1 MKGEVR
7 RMNFGTKLQNL
18 RKSKGFSQEQL
29 ADQLGVSRQAV
40 SKWETGDGYP
50 ELDKLIQISNL
61 YDVSLD
67 YLVKQQD
74 EDIIDT
80 VPEVIE
86 VETTSFEDEFED
98 EKIRPTPKEEMEFTD
113 ISEVEDYIE
122 LRHSFASRI
131 GVGVMLIIASVI
143 LPITL
148 EFMENLASALMLVT
162 IGIGVGLIIL
172 AGINYSQIPK
182 PNFVMNASD
191 HSYFMA
197 EFSEIRSRFAKKISF
212 GVFSILAGVAF
223 TIIGEELLDNEN
235 FGAGIMMILIGFAVY
250 LFITAGMELD
260 TYRLITH
267 NDITE
272 DDHYQDYKCTSIHK
286 HHKRYPIAE
295 SSVIV
300 FFILGFVFGWWHPGW
315 MVFPIFG
322 ILDGVVN
329 KG

>member
-1 MKGEVR
+1 
-7 RMNFGTKLQNL
+7 MNFGTKLQNL
-18 RKSKGFSQEQL
+18 RKSKGFTQEQL

-61 YDVSLD
+61 FDVTLD
-67 YLVKQQD
+67 YLVKTQ
-74 EDIIDT
+74 EDINDT

-86 VETTSFEDEFED
+86 VEPVVTAEDIFED
-98 EKIRPTPKEEMEFTD
+98 EKIRPTPRDEMEFTD
-113 ISEVEDYIE
+113 IIEVEDYIE
-122 LRHSFASRI
+122 LRQRFASKIGI
-131 GVGVMLIIASVI
+131 GVMIIIASVV

-148 EFMENLASALMLVT
+148 QFMENLAAALMMVF

-172 AGINYSQIPK
+172 AGINFSQIPK
-182 PNFVMNASD
+182 PDFVMNASD

-197 EFSEIRSRFAKKISF
+197 EFSEIKARFAKKIAF
-212 GVFSILAGVAF
+212 GVFTILAGVAF
-223 TIIGEELLDNEN
+223 TIIGEELLSNEN
-235 FGAGIMMILIGFAVY
+235 LGAGIMMILIGFSVY

-260 TYRLITH
+260 TYRLVTRS
-267 NDITE
+267 E
-272 DDHYQDYKCTSIHK
+272 SIQSDSYSDQPVSHK

-300 FFILGFVFGWWHPGW
+300 FFILGFGFGLWHPGW

-322 ILDGVVN
+322 ILDGVIN